1 MNLARHDSRRWS
13 LFLLVFAGLAFSA
26 ATAQAQF
33 AAEPAMSP
41 AEKKLAD
48 LLDKTSNVVA
58 KKQFNEDAQRW
69 EWITYYSIG
78 DESTQMLVY
87 LRPRLEFKDGTKLY
101 AITAFAVVARMP
113 SGQTFPDAVI
123 KEVALFNANVFT
135 GSVAADDSIVL
146 VNTATYLDE
155 ATPQTL
161 FLHFT
166 DLHTYRSIMKEKVT
180 AIVSGAAAKP

>member
-1 MNLARHDSRRWS
+1 MRGS
-13 LFLLVFAGLAFSA
+13 LLPLPS
-26 ATAQAQF
+26 
-33 AAEPAMSP
+33 
-41 AEKKLAD
+41 
-48 LLDKTSNVVA
+48 
-58 KKQFNEDAQRW
+58 
-69 EWITYYSIG
+69 
-78 DESTQMLVY
+78 
-87 LRPRLEFKDGTKLY
+87 
-101 AITAFAVVARMP
+101 TAFHVLVALAEEDRH
-113 SGQTFPDAVI
+113 GYAVI

-180 AIVSGAAAKP
+180 AIVSGTAAKP